1 MNRQEVLRVNPS
13 VFVAYVF
20 PGVLWTSFVDG
31 RDGQTGR
38 ADGTGTFASRRRS
51 RYQLRL
57 SLQGLSLHSREKESE
72 LAAIR
77 RCTYTGRPLGTAE
90 FIGALEK
97 KMLRRLKLLK
107 GGRPGKPTT
116 DSRQSQLTFGA

>member
-1 MNRQEVLRVNPS
+1 
-13 VFVAYVF
+13 
-20 PGVLWTSFVDG
+20 VDKFCG
-31 RDGQTGR
+31 RTGR

>member
-1 MNRQEVLRVNPS
+1 MVPWQDHWSEEAWREYLT
-13 VFVAYVF
+13 A
-20 PGVLWTSFVDG
+20 G
-31 RDGQTGR
+31 
-38 ADGTGTFASRRRS
+38 
-51 RYQLRL
+51 
-57 SLQGLSLHSREKESE
+57 EKESE

-107 GGRPGKPTT
+107 GERPGKPIT
-116 DSRQSQLTFGA
+116 DSRQSELTFGP

>member
-38 ADGTGTFASRRRS
+38 ALLRPGDGRGTSS
-51 RYQLRL
+51 VCL
-57 SLQGLSLHSREKESE
+57 SKACPSTAGEKESE

-107 GGRPGKPTT
+107 GGHPGKPTT